1 MILIYCS
8 VYCRN
13 CQTIPIFFTDFF
25 IQTEKLSIVVPSTG
39 KVDTRRLELFSDV
52 ESLRYLLKHP
62 LMTSFLEQILSSLKL
77 RYFLEFLL
85 YLGFVIALFMHMGN
99 RYGVF
104 KVSFVYFFIVFS

>member
-1 MILIYCS
+1 MIVMYCAAYDTKS
-8 VYCRN
+8 LFSLVT
-13 CQTIPIFFTDFF
+13 TILFDFNH
-25 IQTEKLSIVVPSTG
+25 TG

-62 LMTSFLEQILSSLKL
+62 LMTSFLEQILSSLKI

-104 KVSFVYFFIVFS
+104 SVRI